1 MLAKRC
7 KKNSTF
13 MPDLERA
20 SVTIVGDAK
29 ATIDD
34 ATWLYNTGEKDANNN
49 DIIKDIYGHDGST
62 KEQAY
67 QISTAYQLLS
77 FAYEVKN
84 GRTFENQFIRLDA
97 DS

>member
-1 MLAKRC
+1 
-7 KKNSTF
+7 

-84 GRTFENQFIRLDA
+84 GAIKERILPSRHKGIISIGHKE
-97 DS
+97 